1 MCTMTSP
8 HCRSI
13 VAGVSAL
20 GILACHRAPPP
31 TGDRLWAHYARG
43 GEVVTA
49 VIDGDLERARRAG
62 RVLAEEAAAESLGSR
77 RGAHTVE
84 LRREAIRMAEAGD
97 IPAAAAAVGA
107 MAKTCGDC
115 HQARTANPQ
124 FMPALVP
131 IEGRNAIQTQMQLHR
146 WAADRMWDGL
156 AHPSDSAWAWGARM
170 LAMEP
175 LYQFDVG
182 LRTGDM
188 EQAQRLAQRVYD
200 LGRRAR
206 GTTDPAAR
214 AELYGEFLATCASCH
229 TVARPRR

>member
-1 MCTMTSP
+1 MTP
-8 HCRSI
+8 RRRLSI

-20 GILACHRAPPP
+20 GILACHHAPPA
-31 TGDRLWAHYARG
+31 TRDRLWAHYARG
-43 GEVVTA
+43 ADVVTA
-49 VIDGDLERARRAG
+49 VIDGDLERTRRAG
-62 RVLAEEAAAESLGSR
+62 RVLASEAASESLSSR
-77 RGAHTVE
+77 QGPQIVE
-84 LRREAIRMAEAGD
+84 LRREAIRIAEATD
-97 IPAAAAAVGA
+97 IPTAAAALGA
-107 MAKTCGDC
+107 MAKSCGDC
-115 HQARTANPQ
+115 HQARIANPQ
-124 FMPALVP
+124 FIPAQVP

-156 AHPSDSAWAWGARM
+156 VHPSDSAWAWGSRM

-182 LRTGDM
+182 LRIGDM
-188 EQAQRLAQRVYD
+188 ELAQRLAQRIYD

-206 GTTDPAAR
+206 ATTDPAAR

>member
-1 MCTMTSP
+1 MTSP
-8 HCRSI
+8 HRLSI
-13 VAGVSAL
+13 VAGVCSL
-20 GILACHRAPPP
+20 GILACHHAPPP
-31 TGDRLWAHYARG
+31 AAPDRLWAHYGRG
-43 GEVVTA
+43 AEVVTA
-49 VIDGDLERARRAG
+49 VIDGDLERARHDG
-62 RVLAEEAAAESLGSR
+62 RVLASEAAAESLSSR
-77 RGAHTVE
+77 RGPQTAE
-84 LRREAIRMAEAGD
+84 LWREALRIAEAGD
-97 IPAAAAAVGA
+97 IPTAAAAVGA

-115 HQARTANPQ
+115 HQARIANPR
-124 FMPALVP
+124 FIPARVP

-156 AHPSDSAWAWGARM
+156 VHPSDSAWAWGSRM

-206 GTTDPAAR
+206 TTTDPAAR
-214 AELYGEFLATCASCH
+214 AGLYGEFLATCASCH